1 MRCVVFEAHKEKKA
15 QEAAEAA
22 EQQAQAQKAAALQ
35 EWTDQMQELRSL
47 LSVASGQS
55 ASGATSLI
63 LKKGEIAVAQITN
76 VGLIEDRKGAGEW
89 KGASQ
94 GVSFPIGHVAGRPVR
109 YRVSGTRGHYVQG
122 APVPTAVDQG
132 TLTITSQRIV
142 FQGSK
147 KSAECAF
154 AKLLGIQHGAGGLTI
169 SVSNRQKPTVV
180 HFGTALDD
188 WVTNRLNIAMALFN
202 GDGADTVTQLQAQIT
217 ELEASKPAG

>member
-1 MRCVVFEAHKEKKA
+1 MFEGHKEKKA
-15 QEAAEAA
+15 AEAA
-22 EQQAQAQKAAALQ
+22 LVAQQQAEAKEASAIQ
-35 EWTDQMQELRSL
+35 EWTSQLQDLQGL
-47 LSVASGQS
+47 LSVASGHS
-55 ASGATSLI
+55 ASGVTILM
-63 LKKGEIAVAQITN
+63 LKKGEIGVAQITN

-109 YRVSGTRGHYVQG
+109 YRVGQTRGHYVQG
-122 APVPTAVDQG
+122 APVPTAVDTG
-132 TLTITSQRIV
+132 TLSITNQRIV

-147 KSAECAF
+147 RSSECAF

-188 WVTNRLNIAMALFN
+188 WVSNRLGIALALFN
-202 GDGADTVTQLQAQIT
+202 GDANDTAAQLQAQIA
-217 ELEASKPAG
+217 ELEAQKPAS